1 MEKRKGIKEKKYAQV
16 KPEGPDQMK
25 MMTLMST
32 AMIAFIGWTWP
43 VAMSYYWAVS
53 SLVRIIQNFLID
65 RFFLK
70 D

>member
-1 MEKRKGIKEKKYAQV
+1 MGLIKAIFDAAS
-16 KPEGPDQMK
+16 GSLADQ
-25 MMTLMST
+25 
-32 AMIAFIGWTWP
+32 P

-53 SLVRIIQNFLID
+53 SLVRIIQNILID